1 MEMMMMTAM
10 TMTMMKRVATTTM
23 SSTTLAIAM
32 TTMAASHQH
41 DDDEDDTQPAN
52 YQINRDPLV
61 IEDDVN
67 TFESKLHWHWQSR
80 IVWSQVRSQRSAGA
94 GRGLC
99 FFLHSLSGFGSKAL
113 SSRVSS
119 PIESRRPPR

>member
-1 MEMMMMTAM
+1 MEMMMTAM
-10 TMTMMKRVATTTM
+10 TTMMMKRVATTTM
-23 SSTTLAIAM
+23 SSTTLAM
-32 TTMAASHQH
+32 TTMTTMTASHQH
-41 DDDEDDTQPAN
+41 NDAEDDTQPAN
-52 YQINRDPLV
+52 YRDPLV